1 MTVERMKRIAILSL
15 MIAVIA
21 ACRSMPTKSYFHLAP
36 PAGGQAGSSAA
47 GKTVF
52 VEPIDVEPF
61 YNDFRI
67 VYRLSD
73 YEVRYYT
80 TDYWVAKPAAMFM
93 SVVTDSRPGD
103 RALPDLTIVHDKTGA
118 ELTLKMKVK
127 IIEEIDGVKVW
138 MARLAMDI
146 EFRDAV
152 SGERL
157 VLHSFDRKAEMKL
170 KNVRA
175 LPAALSGV
183 FFEELGK
190 ARAELAEKL
199 ATRGRG

>member
-1 MTVERMKRIAILSL
+1 MERIKRISILFL
-15 MIAVIA
+15 MIAVAA
-21 ACRSMPTKSYFHLAP
+21 ACRSLPTKSYFHLAP
-36 PAGGQAGSSAA
+36 PAGGQAGVSTVE
-47 GKTVF
+47 KTVF
-52 VEPIDVEPF
+52 VEPVDVEPF

-73 YEVRYYT
+73 YEVRYYS

-93 SVVTDSRPGD
+93 SVVTAKRSGD
-103 RALPDLTIVHDKTGA
+103 RVLPGIAIVDDKAGA
-118 ELTLKMKVK
+118 ELILKMKVK
-127 IIEEIDGVKVW
+127 VIEEIDGAKVW

-157 VLHSFDRKAEMKL
+157 VRHSFDRKAEMKL

-190 ARAELAEKL
+190 AGAELAEKL